1 MHFYLNIHISR
12 LFNSRFIR
20 THPFKSFLASKSW
33 RKRAVRW
40 FSWKLKTKKIAE
52 AGESWAELQYLKV
65 FLFQFLVTESTSVA
79 LTRLRLVP
87 KWPFSVPRRS
97 PTLRLRSSGLSM
109 ASNSSGLK
117 NRWEEN
123 TLHSEEWPKKNTS
136 PEKNKAHQRNQI
148 IQQYWP
154 LGNNSVEKR
163 GLTAYTEAVYYYSPS
178 VALPLC
184 LLKTLR
190 PCSRQYSV
198 HSRLVTCW
206 SKCSNQIVTNRL
218 LSARAAGEQQ
228 VWWSC

>member
-97 PTLRLRSSGLSM
+97 PTLRHRSSGLSM

-117 NRWEEN
+117 NRWEKKIPFIVK
-123 TLHSEEWPKKNTS
+123 SVPKKTQVPRKIKRISGTKSFSNIG
-136 PEKNKAHQRNQI
+136 H
-148 IQQYWP
+148 
-154 LGNNSVEKR
+154 LGITQWRS
-163 GLTAYTEAVYYYSPS
+163 GGLQLTAYTRQCIIILWVSPC
-178 VALPLC
+178 LC
-184 LLKTLR
+184 ASWK
-190 PCSRQYSV
+190 
-198 HSRLVTCW
+198 
-206 SKCSNQIVTNRL
+206 
-218 LSARAAGEQQ
+218 LSALALDNTQCTRDL
-228 VWWSC
+228 

>member
-33 RKRAVRW
+33 RKRAVGW

-117 NRWEEN
+117 NRWEEQI
-123 TLHSEEWPKKNTS
+123 TFIVKSGPKIL
-136 PEKNKAHQRNQI
+136 EKNKAHQRNQI

-163 GLTAYTEAVYYYSPS
+163 GLTAYTRQCIIILWVSPC
-178 VALPLC
+178 LC
-184 LLKTLR
+184 ASWK
-190 PCSRQYSV
+190 
-198 HSRLVTCW
+198 
-206 SKCSNQIVTNRL
+206 
-218 LSARAAGEQQ
+218 LSALALDITQCTRDL
-228 VWWSC
+228 

>member
-123 TLHSEEWPKKNTS
+123 TLHSEEWPKKTQVPRKIKRISGTKSFSNIGHLGITQWRSGGLQLTQRQCIIILWVS
-136 PEKNKAHQRNQI
+136 PC
-148 IQQYWP
+148 
-154 LGNNSVEKR
+154 
-163 GLTAYTEAVYYYSPS
+163 
-178 VALPLC
+178 LC
-184 LLKTLR
+184 ASWK
-190 PCSRQYSV
+190 
-198 HSRLVTCW
+198 
-206 SKCSNQIVTNRL
+206 
-218 LSARAAGEQQ
+218 LSALALDNTQCTRDL
-228 VWWSC
+228 

>member
-33 RKRAVRW
+33 RKRAVGW

-65 FLFQFLVTESTSVA
+65 FLFQFLVTVFTSVA

-97 PTLRLRSSGLSM
+97 PTLRPRSSGLST
-109 ASNSSGLK
+109 ASSSLGLK

-123 TLHSEEWPKKNTS
+123 TFHSEKCHLAPKNTS
-136 PEKNKAHQRNQI
+136 LEKNEAHQRNQI

-163 GLTAYTEAVYYYSPS
+163 GLTAYEAEYYYSPS
-178 VALPLC
+178 VAWP
-184 LLKTLR
+184 R
-190 PCSRQYSV
+190 PCFCAS
-198 HSRLVTCW
+198 W
-206 SKCSNQIVTNRL
+206 K
-218 LSARAAGEQQ
+218 LSALALDNTQCTRDL
-228 VWWSC
+228 